1 MLASWEGIG
10 PNGFNRAYDD
20 PTGNCTIGIGHLVHL
35 GPCTPAELARV
46 YSSDELVSLHER
58 DVEDHSRQIGD
69 FIGFDLL
76 QTEYDA
82 LVIFSFQQGSGGL
95 GEPKNQGILEAIA
108 VGPEVWDL
116 DHIYLVW
123 SSRYTSKAPPPI
135 IRRRAAEALLFTTGT
150 YTIN

>member
-1 MLASWEGIG
+1 MLASWEGVG
-10 PNGFNRAYDD
+10 PNGFNRVYDD

-35 GPCTPAELARV
+35 GGCSPAELARF
-46 YSSDELVSLHER
+46 YSSDELVSLHGR

-95 GEPKNQGILEAIA
+95 GEPKNQGILGAIA
-108 VGPEVWDL
+108 VGPEAWDL
-116 DHIYLVW
+116 DQIYLVW
-123 SSRYTSKAPPPI
+123 SSRYTSTAPGGI
-135 IRRRAAEALLFTTGT
+135 VRRRAAEALLFTAGI
-150 YTIN
+150 YTNN